1 MADNDVP
8 SKLSNPSAIPGM
20 APIDQN
26 TASESGKRPFADYMK
41 EGPQANAQQAPS
53 PMQALAPQ
61 TNVNGPPTMESV
73 QQQMKATSSQLGDIN
88 QKLNTPNLKL
98 KPSEKFLVRSKLE
111 DAHTNIREAAQK
123 VGVEPSSEV
132 DTKGLQ
138 NPIAKFIAL
147 IGDGQEQLESA
158 QNMLTKMSSS
168 GQLVNPGDLLLA
180 QVKINRAQQQL
191 DFSSVVLS
199 KAIEGIKTLF
209 NVQI

>member
-8 SKLSNPSAIPGM
+8 PKLSNPSAVPGM
-20 APIDQN
+20 TPIDQN
-26 TASESGKRPFADYMK
+26 TASEAGKRPFADYMR
-41 EGPQANAQQAPS
+41 EEPQAKVQQAPS

-73 QQQMKATSSQLGDIN
+73 QQQMKATSTQLGDIN

-98 KPSEKFLVRSKLE
+98 KPSEKFLVRSKIE

-123 VGVEPSSEV
+123 IGVDTGSEV
-132 DTKGLQ
+132 DTKSLQ
-138 NPIAKFIAL
+138 NPIAKFLAL
-147 IGDGQEQLESA
+147 IGDGQKQLESA
-158 QNMLTKMSSS
+158 QDMIAKMSSN
-168 GQLVNPGDLLLA
+168 GQMVNPGDLLLA
-180 QVKINRAQQQL
+180 QIKINRAQQQL

-199 KAIEGIKTLF
+199 KALEGIKTLF

>member
-1 MADNDVP
+1 MADNDLP
-8 SKLSNPSAIPGM
+8 PKLSDPSAVPGM

-26 TASESGKRPFADYMK
+26 TTSEAGKRPFADYMR
-41 EGPQANAQQAPS
+41 EEPQVKAQQAPS
-53 PMQALAPQ
+53 PMQALTPQ
-61 TNVNGPPTMESV
+61 TNISGPPTMDSV
-73 QQQMKATSSQLGDIN
+73 QEQMKATSSQLGDIN

-123 VGVEPSSEV
+123 VGVDTGPQL

-138 NPIAKFIAL
+138 NPIAKFLAL
-147 IGDGQEQLESA
+147 IGDGQQQLESA
-158 QNMLTKMSSS
+158 QTMIAKYSEN
-168 GQLVNPGDLLLA
+168 GQVVNPGELLLA
-180 QVKINRAQQQL
+180 QIKINRAQQQL
-191 DFSSVVLS
+191 DFSSIVLA

>member
-1 MADNDVP
+1 MD
-8 SKLSNPSAIPGM
+8 
-20 APIDQN
+20 
-26 TASESGKRPFADYMK
+26 
-41 EGPQANAQQAPS
+41 
-53 PMQALAPQ
+53 
-61 TNVNGPPTMESV
+61 SV

-123 VGVEPSSEV
+123 VGVEPTSDI

-138 NPIAKFIAL
+138 NPIAKFMAL

-158 QNMLTKMSSS
+158 QNMLSKMSSS

-191 DFSSVVLS
+191 DFSSIVLS